1 MDEAHEGSS
10 SSSTAPDFAVES
22 SLNFDVNE
30 EEEDVR
36 RELESAYEE
45 LDQKE
50 QQLAQAA
57 QFGQSLLQAKERLAA
72 ENELLTE
79 QCEARE
85 REATQSR
92 ERGAQLETQLRA
104 QKAAISREQ
113 SLAGLKDDELEE
125 LRRRLQSYEKA
136 AQERSSAVEAGEAE
150 AVTELRAE
158 VDEAREREREVSRAR
173 DALRARLVELSSDLA
188 ESNSA
193 AAAEQE
199 AAARLREELRACERE
214 VARAKERAKELVAAL
229 DAAKAAQHEVDEELR
244 AAEAR
249 HRDEVELLRS
259 ELERELARG
268 AASPSERGGRRR
280 SISLEG
286 GGEAMEAIF
295 DAQPEVEEEDDDDDD
310 DDAEF
315 NLDEMAAEM
324 AEEEEAMAAEL
335 EAEAAA
341 AATAPVAA
349 IPIAE
354 AIPIAAAVPFYEGGA
369 VAVAVEIDGEGMSKS
384 SATPAT
390 PAAPAAAPAVAA
402 GDAALL
408 RCREKCAAA
417 LRAYYGKH
425 NPERLPVIGQI
436 AKQYEGRERTL
447 YERLRRKYG
456 HAPKELLEIANMLS
470 SSKPVP
476 SLPSRPTRGAP
487 RAAVPQAR
495 RAISMQGWLWTQEGF
510 SILKRWVRKHYTMK
524 GTYIFESDAPAK
536 TNVGSLG
543 KPHSLSTLKK
553 VELGLKGRGLKT
565 AFAFALEGIKGERA
579 HALPCI
585 ALHASCLA
593 PALAH
598 PFSPVLLLLLLTRTH
613 THTTHTDKP
622 VKWILCADTA
632 QALKGW
638 RSAFERLAQSRRVRQ
653 NDPTRRKRSNSKV
666 VALRREILKDI
677 QKGGDVDGDLEYFR
691 RLSLA
696 VRLELMSSHPDFN
709 APALRNIDATVMY
722 ATAKAE
728 GRMFHTWHAW
738 ISVTFREHA
747 AGRAGNP
754 DAFASIALGE
764 AAAAAEKETEEKK
777 EKEQKQTS
785 AS

>member
-1 MDEAHEGSS
+1 MDEAHDEGSS

-229 DAAKAAQHEVDEELR
+229 DAAKVAQHEVDEELR

-341 AATAPVAA
+341 AATAP
-349 IPIAE
+349 
-354 AIPIAAAVPFYEGGA
+354 AAAAATDAADAPAAPAPADPVPTAAPAAPAAE
-369 VAVAVEIDGEGMSKS
+369 S

-495 RAISMQGWLWTQEGF
+495 RAVSMQGWLWTQEGF

-613 THTTHTDKP
+613 THTHNTYRQAGQVDP
-622 VKWILCADTA
+622 VCRHRAGAQRVAQRVRAPRAVAPRAAERPDA
-632 QALKGW
+632 SQALE
-638 RSAFERLAQSRRVRQ
+638 FESRC
-653 NDPTRRKRSNSKV
+653 T
-666 VALRREILKDI
+666 AE
-677 QKGGDVDGDLEYFR
+677 GDLEGHSKGR
-691 RLSLA
+691 RRGWRLGVLSA
-696 VRLELMSSHPDFN
+696 
-709 APALRNIDATVMY
+709 ALSR
-722 ATAKAE
+722 
-728 GRMFHTWHAW
+728 
-738 ISVTFREHA
+738 S
-747 AGRAGNP
+747 
-754 DAFASIALGE
+754 ALG
-764 AAAAAEKETEEKK
+764 AHVIAP
-777 EKEQKQTS
+777 
-785 AS
+785 